1 MDSYSVDL
9 NQPLPYL
16 RSAESQ
22 NVTSPDRGAALG
34 HNVTRSL
41 SRAGTRSAPS
51 SNPSSFGGSV
61 GSIRRRGTRRTGTVS
76 RTPTSVKST
85 YEDEEGYASGDY
97 DDPPPELAKIRVKVH
112 QVYDNVHAITDATI
126 VYLATLSR

>member
-22 NVTSPDRGAALG
+22 NVTSPDRVAARG
-34 HNVTRSL
+34 HNVSRSL
-41 SRAGTRSAPS
+41 SRPGIRSAPP
-51 SNPSSFGGSV
+51 SNHSSFGSSV
-61 GSIRRRGTRRTGTVS
+61 GSIRRRGTRRTGTGS
-76 RTPTSVKST
+76 RTPVSTKST

-97 DDPPPELAKIRVKVH
+97 DDSPFELAKIRVKVNIK
-112 QVYDNVHAITDATI
+112 YATMCKRPLTRLLNV
-126 VYLATLSR
+126 